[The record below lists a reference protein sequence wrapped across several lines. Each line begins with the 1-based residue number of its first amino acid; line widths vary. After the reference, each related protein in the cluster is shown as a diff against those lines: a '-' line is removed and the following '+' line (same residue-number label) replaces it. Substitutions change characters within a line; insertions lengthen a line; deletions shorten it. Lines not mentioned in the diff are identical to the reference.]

1 MPIMNSEPMTEQQRK
16 VLNAACGD
24 LAAAISW
31 HGFHFDKNDFR
42 HFFAGIVRGN
52 RMVPGWD
59 YGEGPR
65 GFVYMGGSSREL
77 TMREASE
84 CLDMAFSLGD
94 DPRSQGV
101 DADPVRWGPAVCRA
115 RLIPKD
121 EQ

>member
-1 MPIMNSEPMTEQQRK
+1 MEPMTDAQRRT
-16 VLNAACGD
+16 LNAACGD

-31 HGFHFDKNDFR
+31 HGHHFDKNDFR

-52 RMVPGWD
+52 RLVPAWD
-59 YGEGPR
+59 YGDGKPR

-77 TMREASE
+77 TKEEASE
-84 CLDMAFSLGD
+84 CIDMAFALGD
-94 DPRSQGV
+94 DPRLQGI

-115 RLIPKD
+115 RLIPQD